1 MPYLR
6 GAGRALHTF
15 KRADQL
21 SAQLDHSL
29 SAGRKWTKQPAVDE
43 NLDSVEK
50 LLTKLGLN
58 DYLDAFEA
66 YNQ

>member
-1 MPYLR
+1 MGP
-6 GAGRALHTF
+6 
-15 KRADQL
+15 
-21 SAQLDHSL
+21 L

-66 YNQ
+66 YNQYW